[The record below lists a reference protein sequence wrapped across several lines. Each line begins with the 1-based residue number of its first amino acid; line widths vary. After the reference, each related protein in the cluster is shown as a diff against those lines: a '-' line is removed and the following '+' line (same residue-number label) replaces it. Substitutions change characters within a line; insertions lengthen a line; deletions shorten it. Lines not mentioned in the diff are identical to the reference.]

1 MKSCDMGREGFKN
14 AVFATDVLEE
24 TIFDISIR
32 NFKKLVHEMV
42 LLTLAFLKNFFSH
55 FSYQSKLGKVET

>member
-32 NFKKLVHEMV
+32 DFKKLVHEMV
-42 LLTLAFLKNFFSH
+42 LITLAFLKNFYSN